1 MGKLIQKLNQLEE
14 ISNNPNLNGGVWNS
28 LNLFI
33 STSDGILKGVYCIHA
48 KFNKMDDD
56 FNELSIPEERKSEIL
71 NDLISIRTQLQQKC
85 GIKQNT
91 DLEKK
96 KNSRCNGHKFRA
108 QVSKFLESY
117 KGRFLVENN

>member
-33 STSDGILKGVYCIHA
+33 STSDGILKG
-48 KFNKMDDD
+48 NDD

-108 QVSKFLESY
+108 QVPKFLESY